1 MNVGYFMR
9 PLLSV
14 LCACLIL
21 IGLSPVSV
29 SCLQA
34 QDAYEIQVYPSETMP
49 RGTTMFEL
57 HSNFTARGERNV
69 VAGVAPSYHALH
81 ETVEI
86 THGFNDWFEV
96 GFYTFTSTQPGESP
110 SYIGNH
116 IRPRFRVPPSWHWPV
131 GVSLSQEV
139 GFQHRRFSEETWSWE
154 IRPIVDKQVGRLY
167 WSFNPTLGVPLK
179 VDSGAAKE
187 ISIEPAATIT
197 FDATRR
203 VNVGLEYYGSFG
215 TFSHLGLRNTAHSL
229 YPVVNLDLGPSW
241 EFNAGV
247 GIGLSKAADPLLFK
261 LILGYRVH

>member
-1 MNVGYFMR
+1 VCMR
-9 PLLSV
+9 PRAWTLL
-14 LCACLIL
+14 LIL
-21 IGLSPVSV
+21 ILLILCPASAR
-29 SCLQA
+29 A
-34 QDAYEIQVYPSETMP
+34 QDSYEIQVYPSETMP

-57 HSNFTARGERNV
+57 HSNFTARGERASVN
-69 VAGVAPSYHALH
+69 GVAPSYHALH

-96 GFYTFTSTQPGESP
+96 GFYTFTSTQPGEGP

-131 GVSLSQEV
+131 GMSLSQEI

-154 IRPIVDKQVGRLY
+154 FRPIVDKQAGRFY
-167 WSFNPTLGVPLK
+167 WSLNPTLAVPLAA
-179 VDSGAAKE
+179 DSGAAKE
-187 ISIEPAATIT
+187 IAIEPAATIT
-197 FDATRR
+197 FDATPR
-203 VNVGLEYYGSFG
+203 VNVGLEYYGSLG
-215 TFSHLGLRNTAHSL
+215 TFSHPGVRNTAHSL
-229 YPVVNLDLGPSW
+229 YPVVNLDLGPQW